1 MVEVVTVVLKWTVTV
16 MFFSKISRK
25 LEIIEVISSV
35 RDADS
40 FVIWE
45 FKKNNHPKGRL
56 AGLLNK
62 GVLQHNAVL
71 MHKHS
76 GCQMALCTTAMAYI
90 EIGSMFTA

>member
-1 MVEVVTVVLKWTVTV
+1 MVEVVTVVLKWMVTV
-16 MFFSKISRK
+16 MFFSKIYRK
-25 LEIIEVISSV
+25 LEIIEVISV
-35 RDADS
+35 RGADS

-71 MHKHS
+71 MRKHS
-76 GCQMALCTTAMAYI
+76 GCQMALGTTAMAYI